1 MAEILKENILFQTL
15 DRRELKYL
23 AGLVY
28 ERTYQPDEPI
38 FHQNERGFGMYV
50 IAKGG
55 VSIKSMSGPEELLVT
70 QLGPGSFFGEMALID
85 PNNLRS
91 ASAYASERT
100 VLVGFFKPDLL
111 DIIER
116 KPDMGSKI
124 LFQLATVISE
134 RLMKTTEKMTLIN
147 QAKGVNQNYEE
158 VV

>member
-1 MAEILKENILFQTL
+1 MQQCQGPRRCEAEQFL
-15 DRRELKYL
+15 D
-23 AGLVY
+23 AV
-28 ERTYQPDEPI
+28 
-38 FHQNERGFGMYV
+38 
-50 IAKGG
+50 
-55 VSIKSMSGPEELLVT
+55 
-70 QLGPGSFFGEMALID
+70 
-85 PNNLRS
+85 
-91 ASAYASERT
+91 
-100 VLVGFFKPDLL
+100 